1 LDSSNMAAQSPLVG
15 YNTNVRHKGKLYH
28 IQTEDSGVSHPHVIT
43 HLFADGGRIIAS
55 RKTAYAEHLGAKDLA
70 NIVKKLM
77 QDQHKAMFIE
87 LRDCVYDSEPP
98 PASGPIETQPQVE
111 PAVPAEAVQVT
122 AANIAGNV
130 AANVQAKPPLAA
142 TPIAKAA
149 RAASVAGIPAPLGRA
164 AEAAVAAAAPPPVP
178 AAVAF
183 GQPPAK
189 PLQVSTAS
197 QAALLGATAPLSSD
211 DIETFERAAEA
222 RLLSSILGKARIEA
236 SRRGLGRYQQTVS
249 AKPARAPRQPSR
261 NIFGGE
267 ALRGKSLD
275 EVILSYLS
283 DDAGDTER

>member
-1 LDSSNMAAQSPLVG
+1 MAAQSTLVG

-28 IQTEDSGVSHPHVIT
+28 IQTEDSGVSRPHVIT

-55 RKTAYAEHLGAKDLA
+55 RKTGYAEHLGAKELA
-70 NIVKKLM
+70 SIVKKLM
-77 QDQHKAMFIE
+77 QEQHKAMFIE

-98 PASGPIETQPQVE
+98 PASGPIETQPQPQAE
-111 PAVPAEAVQVT
+111 PAQP
-122 AANIAGNV
+122 V
-130 AANVQAKPPLAA
+130 AAAGAPAVRAPPAPAVAQAKPPLAA
-142 TPIAKAA
+142 TAAKP
-149 RAASVAGIPAPLGRA
+149 RLPSVAGIPAPLGRDGH
-164 AEAAVAAAAPPPVP
+164 AVPPVP
-178 AAVAF
+178 PAAAF
-183 GQPPAK
+183 GQAPAK
-189 PLQVSTAS
+189 PLQATSSPS
-197 QAALLGATAPLSSD
+197 QAGLRAPTAPLSSA

-236 SRRGLGRYQQTVS
+236 GRRGIGRYQQTVS
-249 AKPARAPRQPSR
+249 AKPARAQRQPSR